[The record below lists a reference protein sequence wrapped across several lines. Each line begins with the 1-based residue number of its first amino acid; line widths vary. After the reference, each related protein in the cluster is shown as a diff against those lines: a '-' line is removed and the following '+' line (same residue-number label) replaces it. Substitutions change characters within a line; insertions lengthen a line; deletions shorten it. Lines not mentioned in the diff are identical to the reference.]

1 MLEYNLDDAEALL
14 ERNLNAAKKS
24 VETVEED
31 LGFLRDQTTT
41 IEVNMA
47 RIYNW
52 DVKRRQSQQ
61 PSISKSWWRH
71 YVSNCRFKRYRYLVT
86 YIPSY
91 FTLYS
96 ALL

>member
-1 MLEYNLDDAEALL
+1 MLLLQANVMLEYNLDDAEALL
-14 ERNLNAAKKS
+14 ERNLSAARKS
-24 VETVEED
+24 LETVEED

-61 PSISKSWWRH
+61 ASTSKSWWRH
-71 YVSNCRFKRYRYLVT
+71 SV
-86 YIPSY
+86 I
-91 FTLYS
+91 
-96 ALL
+96 